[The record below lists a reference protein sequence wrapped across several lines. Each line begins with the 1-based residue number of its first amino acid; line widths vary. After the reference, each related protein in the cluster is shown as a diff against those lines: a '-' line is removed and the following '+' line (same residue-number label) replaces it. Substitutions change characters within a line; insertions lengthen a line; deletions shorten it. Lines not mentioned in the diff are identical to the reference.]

1 MRGIL
6 LISLFS
12 ILLVSSPF
20 ASIDPRYHTYEE
32 ASAALD
38 SLVDEF
44 PGLCVKESLGVSE
57 VDRRVIWGLKITSRT
72 AENED
77 KPTVLFTGSIHA
89 EEMIGTEIVLFAARS
104 LLEDYGEDPAVTR
117 YLDSLKVWIIP
128 IVNPDGHKVVTDGL
142 DEYFRKNKHD
152 NNENGIFDFTPGDGG
167 DTDGVDINRN
177 FPYNWEFGNSD
188 WDATTY
194 RGPGAGSESETKA
207 IMSIC
212 RQERFVTSVF
222 YHSSAYG
229 TYNEWVIYPWRWSGP
244 VYSPDYETIQDIA
257 YEFAERIVAHDGG
270 GYNPRYST
278 SRTGNASDWQYS
290 ELGTVP
296 FIVEVDTCLRPE
308 GWRVNSVCENHLVG
322 IKYLLERSLG
332 PGLWI
337 HTYNDSTGEPVHS
350 VIRVLETYDE
360 ELLSPRTTDSTFGAH
375 YRLLVPGD
383 YTVAVYARHF
393 AGDTISVHIGEFP
406 VKLDIGLHYVG
417 IEEEQSLPKT
427 APLEFFPNPFN
438 SRVKIAYSLPW
449 SEATLKI
456 FNLYGVKIY
465 EQKLPFSSG
474 ELSFE
479 PQGVSSGVYIC
490 TVEGNSFFLS
500 KRLLYIK

>member
-1 MRGIL
+1 MREIV

-12 ILLVSSPF
+12 ILLVGSAF
-20 ASIDPRYHTYEE
+20 ASIDSRYHTYEE
-32 ASAALD
+32 VCAALD
-38 SLVDEF
+38 SLVEEF

-57 VDRRVIWGLKITSRT
+57 VDKRIIWGLKITSN
-72 AENED
+72 AEEEVD
-77 KPTVLFTGSIHA
+77 KPSVLFTGSIHA
-89 EEMIGTEIVLFAARS
+89 EELIGTEIVLFAARS

-152 NNENGIFDFTPGDGG
+152 NNGNGIFDFTPGDGG

-177 FPYNWEFGNSD
+177 FPYNWEFGNPN

-194 RGPGAGSESETKA
+194 RGPRPGSESETKA
-207 IMSIC
+207 IISLC
-212 RQERFVTSVF
+212 RRERFVTSVF

-244 VYSPDYETIQDIA
+244 VYSPDYETIRDIA
-257 YEFAERIVAHDGG
+257 YEFAERLVAHDGG
-270 GYNPRYST
+270 SYNPRHST
-278 SRTGNASDWQYS
+278 SRTGNANDWQYS
-290 ELGTVP
+290 EIGTIP

-308 GWRVNSVCENHLVG
+308 GWRVNSVCENQLAG

-337 HTYNDSTGEPVHS
+337 HTYNDSSGEPVHAI
-350 VIRVLETYDE
+350 IRVLEIYDD

-375 YRLLVPGD
+375 YRLLAPGD
-383 YTVAVYARHF
+383 YTVVVSARHF
-393 AGDTISVHIGEFP
+393 AVDTISVHIGDSP
-406 VKLDIGLHYVG
+406 VKLDVGLRYVG
-417 IEEEQSLPKT
+417 IGEEQPFPQIASL
-427 APLEFFPNPFN
+427 ESFPNPFN
-438 SRVKIAYSLPW
+438 SQVKIVYSLPR

-456 FNLYGVKIY
+456 FNLYGAKIY
-465 EQKLPFSSG
+465 EQKLSFPSG
-474 ELSFE
+474 ECIFE
-479 PQGVSSGVYIC
+479 PQGSSSGVYIC

-500 KRLLYIK
+500 KKLLYIK